1 MKKSNNTDGY
11 INSYPQE
18 VQKLLK
24 TMRQTVK
31 QVAPDATEK
40 ISYGMPSFH
49 LHGRYLVYFGAF
61 KNHVSLFPAS
71 SAATKAFAKDLAGYE
86 SSKGTVRFP
95 LDKPLPL
102 PLIRK
107 MVKFRAKENLARKK
121 K

>member
-1 MKKSNNTDGY
+1 MKSYNDTESY
-11 INSYPQE
+11 IADQPPA

-24 TMRQTVK
+24 DMRQAIRK
-31 QVAPDATEK
+31 AAPEATEK
-40 ISYGMPSFH
+40 ISYGMPSYH

-71 SAATKAFAKDLAGYE
+71 SAATEAFKRDLSGYE

-95 LDKPLPL
+95 LDNPLPL

-107 MVKFRAKENLARKK
+107 IVMYRVKENLAKK
-121 K
+121 KK